1 MSTSAGG
8 RGPAFGLDVG
18 GTNIR
23 IGLVTPEG
31 TILEHERVGTPDEAD
46 QRVKAMVELVTRVR
60 GRTGQTDLPVG
71 VGAAG
76 LVDLEGVVRY
86 APNLDWR
93 DAPLRAQLEHE
104 LGTTV
109 LVENDASAAMW
120 GEYCAGAAHDVEGG
134 AVMLT
139 LGTGVGGGLVMDGQL
154 RRGST
159 GVGGEFGHMIVNEGG
174 PRCPC
179 GNRGCLEALAS
190 GSAIGRTARDAVAAG
205 RHPGSALAHL
215 KDLTGT
221 QVTEAARAGDELA
234 IEVLAEVGGWLGVGI
249 ASLVNCLD
257 PAIVIIGGGVLSAGP
272 LLLGPAVDSY
282 RARVIAREHRTLP
295 RVVRA
300 RLGDDA
306 GLIGAALLAAS
317 AA

>member
-1 MSTSAGG
+1 MTGSAGEEG
-8 RGPAFGLDVG
+8 VAFGLDVG

-23 IGLVTPEG
+23 IGLVDADGAIVAHTKVATPANADD
-31 TILEHERVGTPDEAD
+31 RVA
-46 QRVKAMVELVTRVR
+46 AMVDLVTTSRE
-60 GRTGQTDLPVG
+60 RTGDTDLPVG

-76 LVDLEGVVRY
+76 LVDLDGVVRY

-93 DAPLRAQLEHE
+93 DAPLRKQLEDA

-120 GEYCAGAAHDVEGG
+120 GEFCAGAAREVEGG

-159 GVGGEFGHMIVNEGG
+159 GVGGEFGHMIVAEGG

-179 GNRGCLEALAS
+179 GNHGCLEALAS
-190 GSAIGRTARDAVAAG
+190 GSAIGRTAREAVAAG
-205 RHPGSALAHL
+205 RRPESALAGIDSL
-215 KDLTGT
+215 DGT
-221 QVTEAARAGDELA
+221 AVTEAARGGDELA
-234 IEVLAEVGGWLGVGI
+234 VEVLAEVGGWLGVGI

-257 PAIVIIGGGVLSAGP
+257 PAVVIIGGGVLSAG
-272 LLLGPAVDSY
+272 LLLLDPAVDSY
-282 RARVIAREHRTLP
+282 RSRVVAREHRTLP
-295 RVVRA
+295 RVVQA
-300 RLGDDA
+300 SLGDDA
-306 GLIGAALLAAS
+306 GLIGAALLAA
-317 AA
+317 AR

>member
-1 MSTSAGG
+1 MADTADGG
-8 RGPAFGLDVG
+8 GAAFGLDVG

-23 IGLVTPEG
+23 IGLVDADG
-31 TILEHERVGTPDEAD
+31 TILERARVDTPEAAD
-46 QRVKAMVELVTRVR
+46 KRVAAMVDLVAAVR
-60 GRTGQTDLPVG
+60 DRTGTAGLPVG

-76 LVDLEGVVRY
+76 LVDLDGVVRY

-93 DAPLRAQLEHE
+93 DAPLRAQLEQE

-120 GEYCAGAAHDVEGG
+120 GEYCAGAARHVQGG
-134 AVMLT
+134 AIMLT

-159 GVGGEFGHMIVNEGG
+159 GVGGEFGHMIVLEGG
-174 PRCPC
+174 PQCPC
-179 GNRGCLEALAS
+179 GNHGCLEALAS
-190 GSAIGRTARDAVAAG
+190 GSAIGRTAREAVAAG
-205 RHPGSALAHL
+205 RRPDSALAGFA
-215 KDLTGT
+215 DLTGT
-221 QVTEAARAGDELA
+221 EVTEAARAGDELA

-257 PAIVIIGGGVLSAGP
+257 PAVVLIGGGVLSAGP

-306 GLIGAALLAAS
+306 GLIGAALLAA
-317 AA
+317 AT